1 MIGLKAVKD
10 SRCRTHIAM
19 DDPSAVRRWT
29 KHLGVTKEEL
39 QSAVEKVGDFVATV
53 RKQIGIAK

>member
-1 MIGLKAVKD
+1 MVGVKAIKD
-10 SRCRTHIAM
+10 IRSRLHIAI

-39 QSAVEKVGDFVATV
+39 QCAVEKVGASVAAV
-53 RKQIGIAK
+53 RKQMGLAR

>member
-1 MIGLKAVKD
+1 MGLKAVKD
-10 SRCRTHIAM
+10 LRSRIHIAI

-39 QSAVEKVGDFVATV
+39 QSAVEKVGASVAAV
-53 RKQIGIAK
+53 RKQIGLGK

>member
-1 MIGLKAVKD
+1 MGLKAVKD
-10 SRCRTHIAM
+10 IRSRIHIAI

-39 QSAVEKVGDFVATV
+39 QSAVEKVGASVAAV
-53 RKQIGIAK
+53 RKQMGLVK